1 MRVDAKI
8 LGGLFVASVLS
19 LFVFYGVNLRMAM
32 SEIISLL
39 AFFLFQVIHVREGM
53 PPPVAHGVEGNA
65 VFIVLNKCLHSC
77 HVDGCGKMTITYG
90 E

>member
-19 LFVFYGVNLRMAM
+19 LLVFYGVNLRMAM

-39 AFFLFQVIHVREGM
+39 AFFLF
-53 PPPVAHGVEGNA
+53 
-65 VFIVLNKCLHSC
+65 FL
-77 HVDGCGKMTITYG
+77 
-90 E
+90 